1 MQLLDYATAALECV
15 VTFQEA
21 LFLEKLSRSSC
32 ISFFYGQR
40 QELCQFMLKE
50 GKGPRSQGPKVQN
63 LTLPVNQQGF
73 RQHTP
78 TQLTRKEKDR
88 EEQKGIKEKKKDK

>member
-1 MQLLDYATAALECV
+1 MQLLDYATAAPECV

-50 GKGPRSQGPKVQN
+50 GKGPRSQGSEPNSTSEPTGVQATHPN
-63 LTLPVNQQGF
+63 SVN
-73 RQHTP
+73 
-78 TQLTRKEKDR
+78 
-88 EEQKGIKEKKKDK
+88 